1 MSFGNVVILLGPP
14 GAGKGTQAKR
24 LAASTGFLHVSTGDL
39 LREAVRNETELG
51 LKSKAI
57 MERGELVPDELVSE
71 LVREKFQSGSPE
83 QGIILD
89 GYPRNK
95 AQAEFLDG
103 ILGRAALL
111 TVNITI
117 DDEEVVKRISGRRV
131 APESGRVY
139 NIYYS
144 PSAKGQYCQESGEK
158 LIQRQDDREEVVRNR
173 LRIYRRETQPLI
185 DYYRD
190 RGRFHEVDGS
200 RSIEDV
206 AQEVGRV
213 VERGLGQE
221 QP

>member
-24 LAASTGFLHVSTGDL
+24 LAESTGFLHVSTGDL

-57 MERGELVPDELVSE
+57 MERGELVPDELVSQ
-71 LVREKFQSGSPE
+71 LVEEKFEKGSPE

-89 GYPRNK
+89 GYPRNR

-103 ILGRAALL
+103 ILGEAGLL
-111 TVNITI
+111 TINISI
-117 DDEEVVKRISGRRV
+117 EDEEVVKRISGRRV
-131 APESGRVY
+131 APQSGKVY

-144 PSAKGQYCQESGEK
+144 PSAKGEYCEESGEK
-158 LIQRQDDREEVVRNR
+158 LIQREDDREPVVRRR
-173 LRIYRRETQPLI
+173 LEVYRRETQPLI
-185 DYYRD
+185 DYYRQ
-190 RGRFHEVDGS
+190 RGRFHDVDGG
-200 RSIEDV
+200 RTIGQV
-206 AQEVGRV
+206 AQAVSRL
-213 VERGLGQE
+213 VERELSQE